1 MIKYVLLFFYF
12 YKILTAF
19 NKLKIIS
26 EVVLLLPNTD
36 RLQQDYVRGCTW
48 QLKKVKT
55 TYIYRFHE
63 LVFDWGDNSLG
74 CFNRW
79 TQNYELWTDRLK
91 TMSCEPI
98 DSKLWVVNQSTQNYE
113 LWTDRLKSMGC
124 EPIDSKIWAVNRST
138 QNYEKYTPIVTTGII
153 NIAKYTKTSLFIN
166 RSFNTFRSIQCEQF
180 KEKLSEIRG
189 WGQADRH
196 FAVHYRL
203 FLD

>member
-98 DSKLWVVNQSTQNYE
+98 DSKLWAVNRSTQNYE
-113 LWTDRLKSMGC
+113 LWTDRLKTMGC
-124 EPIDSKIWAVNRST
+124 EPIDSKLWAVDRST
-138 QNYEKYTPIVTTGII
+138 QIYGLWTNRLKNLSCEPIDSKLWAVATVRTTLKDNW
-153 NIAKYTKTSLFIN
+153 NILPEYPPSWLPK
-166 RSFNTFRSIQCEQF
+166 
-180 KEKLSEIRG
+180 
-189 WGQADRH
+189 
-196 FAVHYRL
+196 
-203 FLD
+203 